1 MSIWSKR
8 FWKDAFE
15 RTISTIAQAAV
26 GFIAAA
32 MSTGTS
38 TVTVVTSA
46 EFWIGISTA
55 GALVI
60 LKSIAAAYT
69 VDENS
74 ISPASFMHNGG
85 E

>member
-1 MSIWSKR
+1 MSIWNKR

-15 RTISTIAQAAV
+15 RTISTVAQAAV
-26 GFIAAA
+26 GFIVAA
-32 MSTGTS
+32 MSAGTS
-38 TVTVVTSA
+38 TVTVVSSSA
-46 EFWIGISTA
+46 FWIGIGTA
-55 GALVI
+55 GALVV
-60 LKSIAAAYT
+60 LKSLAAAYA